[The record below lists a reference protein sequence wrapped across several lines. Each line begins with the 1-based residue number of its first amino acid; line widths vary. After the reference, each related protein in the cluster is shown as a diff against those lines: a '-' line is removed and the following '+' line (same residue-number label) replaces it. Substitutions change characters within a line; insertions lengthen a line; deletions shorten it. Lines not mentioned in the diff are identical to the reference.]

1 MTAPKMPKTAAL
13 AVSTSLL
20 LMLLLSDRAPRMGF
34 ESSAFLRGVSAQI
47 RQPHSVDLRRCALHL
62 EHDSFC
68 LRSHRDRSSSSIRV
82 GPTFAHQP
90 RARPLRFVP

>member
-34 ESSAFLRGVSAQI
+34 ESSASYEECPLRSVSRIRSIFGAVPLTLNMTRSVYVLIVIDRRVRSVSAQ
-47 RQPHSVDLRRCALHL
+47 RR
-62 EHDSFC
+62 E
-68 LRSHRDRSSSSIRV
+68 
-82 GPTFAHQP
+82 
-90 RARPLRFVP
+90 